1 MPRTYKVETCWGH
14 PDHLEDLVKAIGNDG
29 GRIVSV
35 TWNPDCTI
43 KDGARTT
50 ALDSKYVIVS
60 EYNTDAQRT

>member
-14 PDHLEDLVKAIGNDG
+14 PDRLRELVRDIGKEG

-43 KDGARTT
+43 KDGARP
-50 ALDSKYVIVS
+50 LDLNAQYVVVC
-60 EYNTDAQRT
+60 EYDSDA